1 MENQK
6 PIDVLPNEHI
16 AQHRKTQAV
25 LWEEVAHVVQA
36 ARDSLRGFAYELRTG
51 RHDRVT
57 MVYQN
62 LDGGNNEVHVTW
74 RNAAVMSSFAE
85 LDSIRCRLVTL
96 RYSVRRYV

>member
-25 LWEEVAHVVQA
+25 LWEEVAHVVQEE
-36 ARDSLRGFAYELRTG
+36 DCELNCALTSQTS
-51 RHDRVT
+51 VT
-57 MVYQN
+57 Y
-62 LDGGNNEVHVTW
+62 DGN
-74 RNAAVMSSFAE
+74 
-85 LDSIRCRLVTL
+85 LVTL

>member
-36 ARDSLRGFAYELRTG
+36 ARDSLRGFAYKLRTG
-51 RHDRVT
+51 RHDLVT
-57 MVYQN
+57 LVYQN

>member
-25 LWEEVAHVVQA
+25 LWEE
-36 ARDSLRGFAYELRTG
+36 DCELNCALTSQTS
-51 RHDRVT
+51 VT
-57 MVYQN
+57 Y
-62 LDGGNNEVHVTW
+62 DGN
-74 RNAAVMSSFAE
+74 
-85 LDSIRCRLVTL
+85 LVTL

>member
-36 ARDSLRGFAYELRTG
+36 ARDLA
-51 RHDRVT
+51 
-57 MVYQN
+57 QN
-62 LDGGNNEVHVTW
+62 
-74 RNAAVMSSFAE
+74 AIPA
-85 LDSIRCRLVTL
+85 IRLGTDWKETDLFCKGIKQ
-96 RYSVRRYV
+96 

>member
-36 ARDSLRGFAYELRTG
+36 ARDSL
-51 RHDRVT
+51 
-57 MVYQN
+57 
-62 LDGGNNEVHVTW
+62 
-74 RNAAVMSSFAE
+74 
-85 LDSIRCRLVTL
+85 
-96 RYSVRRYV
+96 